1 MEYFEIEGV
10 IRELKEGI
18 WLEDRLSLPSDGDE
32 EYHSNCVHEAG
43 KRTMLMTFEMTQ
55 NIEHGLR

>member
-1 MEYFEIEGV
+1 M